1 MLHRIR
7 ALIRILEAR
16 ALGQGL
22 SEDEQLK
29 RKLLVF
35 AAGLMSFGVVL
46 WLAIYWAMGVNFSA
60 TIPLAYQ
67 VVTVIA
73 LSLYLARGDFRLY
86 SNVQLSLFLFF
97 PFGMQWS
104 IGSYASSSGVMLWAL
119 LAPLGATV
127 VQGWRESIAW
137 FSAYL
142 ALTALSGF
150 FDFYLATGDQGGMPM
165 HTVAVFFGLNFASM
179 SVIVYILFRYFVR
192 EKEAIRA
199 RLDREHALL
208 VAEQE
213 KSERLLLNILPP
225 AIADRLKQGETTI
238 AEGHSDVTVM
248 FADIVNFTR
257 LTERIPPLEMVVLL
271 NKVFSTFDALAER
284 HGLEKI
290 KTIGDCYMA
299 AGGLSG
305 DDGTAEEVA
314 EMALEMLEL
323 LRDDPAFTRHDMGL
337 HVGIATGP
345 VVAGVIGKKRFI
357 YDMWGDTVNVASR
370 LSSEGTPNAIWVDE
384 ATRARLAGRY
394 VLEGPRIA
402 ELKGKGPTPVYRL
415 MGRRAALGG
424 AAAAA
429 AGAAA

>member
-1 MLHRIR
+1 MLRRFR

-22 SEDEQLK
+22 PPEEQLK

-35 AAGLMSFGVVL
+35 ASGLMSFGTVL
-46 WLAIYWAMGVNFSA
+46 WLAIYWAMGVDFSA
-60 TIPLAYQ
+60 TVPLAYQ
-67 VVTVIA
+67 LVTVIA

-104 IGSYASSSGVMLWAL
+104 IGSYVTSSGVMLWAL

-127 VQGWRESIAW
+127 VQGWRESVAW
-137 FSAYL
+137 FAAYL

-150 FDFYLATGDQGGMPM
+150 FDYFLASGRQAGIPM
-165 HTVAVFFGLNFASM
+165 NTIAVFFGLNFASM
-179 SVIVYILFRYFVR
+179 SVIVYVLFRYFVR
-192 EKEAIRA
+192 EKEAIKA

-208 VAEQE
+208 LEERE

-225 AIADRLKQGETTI
+225 AIADRLKGGETTI
-238 AEGHSDVTVM
+238 ADGHADVTVM

-257 LTERIPPLEMVVLL
+257 LTEKVPPLEMIALL
-271 NKVFSTFDALAER
+271 NKVFSSFDALAER

-290 KTIGDCYMA
+290 KTIGDAYMA
-299 AGGLSG
+299 AGGLTG
-305 DDGTAEEVA
+305 HNGTVEEVA
-314 EMALEMLEL
+314 DMALEMLEL
-323 LRDDPAFTRHDMGL
+323 FRRDPAFTRHDMGL

-345 VVAGVIGKKRFI
+345 VVAGVIGSKRFI

-384 ATRARLAGRY
+384 ATRQRLAGRY
-394 VLEGPRIA
+394 HLEGPIIA
-402 ELKGKGPTPVYRL
+402 QLKGKGPTPLYRL
-415 MGRRAALGG
+415 TGRRG
-424 AAAAA
+424 AAGSSVA
-429 AGAAA
+429 AGAAAA

>member
-1 MLHRIR
+1 MLRRLR
-7 ALIRILEAR
+7 ALTRYLEAR

-22 SEDEQLK
+22 APEEQLK

-35 AAGLMSFGVVL
+35 AAGLMSFATVL
-46 WLAIYWAMGVNFSA
+46 WLAIYWAMGVSFSA
-60 TIPLAYQ
+60 TIPFAYQ
-67 VVTVIA
+67 IVTGIA

-104 IGSYASSSGVMLWAL
+104 IGSYVSSSGVMLWAL
-119 LAPLGATV
+119 LAPLGAMV

-137 FSAYL
+137 FAAYL
-142 ALTALSGF
+142 VLTALSGF
-150 FDFYLATGDQGGMPM
+150 FDYYLATGRQEGIPM
-165 HTVAVFFGLNFASM
+165 NTIAVFFGLNFASM
-179 SVIVYILFRYFVR
+179 SVIVYILFRYFVQ
-192 EKEAIRA
+192 EKEAIQA

-208 VAEQE
+208 VQEQE

-238 AEGHSDVTVM
+238 ADGHSNVTVM

-271 NKVFSTFDALAER
+271 NKVFSSFDALAEE

-290 KTIGDCYMA
+290 KTIGDAYMV

-305 DDGTAEEVA
+305 HNGTVEQVA
-314 EMALEMLEL
+314 EVALEMLEL
-323 LRDDPAFTRHDMGL
+323 FRRDPDFTRHDMGL

-345 VVAGVIGKKRFI
+345 VVAGVIGSKRFI

-384 ATRARLAGRY
+384 ATRSRLERHY
-394 VLEGPRIA
+394 VLEGPAIV
-402 ELKGKGPTPVYRL
+402 ELKGKGPTALHRL
-415 MGRRAALGG
+415 VARRAAAS
-424 AAAAA
+424 AAA
-429 AGAAA
+429 